1 MRMFDMS
8 WQELLLI
15 GVVALLVI
23 PPKDL
28 PRAMATAGRWMRRA
42 KSMARDFHVAIDEL
56 AREAELH
63 ELRQAAQN
71 AANKVAQPLSIDQIV
86 QPEANLAREAGLPE
100 RPVSEPDHD

>member
-1 MRMFDMS
+1 MFDMS
-8 WQELLLI
+8 WQEVFLI

-42 KSMARDFHVAIDEL
+42 KSMARDFHTAIDEL

-63 ELRQAAQN
+63 EMREKANEAARKAYAPLTIDNIIQPP
-71 AANKVAQPLSIDQIV
+71 VAKPI
-86 QPEANLAREAGLPE
+86 
-100 RPVSEPDHD
+100 EPSPPIAEPGNE